1 MKGISF
7 FTRYTTQGPSSRYR
21 HFQFFSRLLKYNYNL
36 DINSFLDIEYLD
48 RLYNGKRVSKWKVLF
63 SYIKRIID
71 VILSGK
77 NLVIEYELFP
87 YLPFCFER
95 ALLGQRRY
103 ILNYDDDMW
112 HNYKKKIL
120 LRKKHDNLVINADGV
135 IAANDVLFRRVIA
148 LNHNTIKIPTVIDL
162 DDYTE
167 RTAKFDQFTLVWIGT
182 PVTYK
187 YILSHKHVFQKLSEK
202 LEYNLLIIASRA
214 LEKIKIENVSM
225 TFYDW
230 DPEQEVNLMNRSHI
244 GIMPLDE
251 DEFSKG
257 KSAFK
262 IIQYFACGLPVVVS
276 GIGENKILIKNG
288 VNGYQVNTDEEWLEK
303 ISEIY
308 NDKDLYNSISNHNRG
323 MAKEYS
329 IQKYFSIY
337 KEFLDKCFQPDK

>member
-7 FTRYTTQGPSSRYR
+7 FTRYTTRGPSSRYR
-21 HFQFFSRLLKYNYNL
+21 HFQFFTRLLKYNYNL
-36 DINSFLDIEYLD
+36 DINSFFDIEYLV
-48 RLYNGKRVSKWKVLF
+48 RLYNDKRVSKWKVLF

-71 VILSGK
+71 VILSAK

-87 YLPFCFER
+87 YLPYCFER
-95 ALLGQRRY
+95 AFIGQRRY

-112 HNYKKKIL
+112 HNYRKRIL
-120 LRKKHDNLVINADGV
+120 LRKKHDNLVIDADGV
-135 IAANDVLFRRVIA
+135 IVANDVLYRRVKA
-148 LNHNTIKIPTVIDL
+148 LNHNTVRIPTVIDL
-162 DDYTE
+162 DDYNQ

-202 LEYNLLIIASRA
+202 LKYNLLIIASKA
-214 LEKIKIENVSM
+214 LEKKKIENVSM

-230 DPEQEVNLMNRSHI
+230 DPEQEVLLMNRSHI

-262 IIQYFACGLPVVVS
+262 IIQYYACGLPVVAS

-288 VNGYQVNTDEEWLEK
+288 VNGYLVNTDEEWVEK
-303 ISEIY
+303 IREIY
-308 NDKDLYNSISNHNRG
+308 NKKRLYKSISNHNKV
-323 MAKEYS
+323 MAKDYS
-329 IQKYFSIY
+329 IQKYFGIY
-337 KEFLDKCFQPDK
+337 KGFLDKCFQASK